1 MVKKDGPRMSVFG
14 RRHNDHRWL
23 EVLDDRSKDWV
34 PADPST
40 GLVGTRPWLLARVA
54 FGERP
59 AAPVPAAAAS
69 LAEMIVPLTIFTA
82 QNGTT
87 PRVDRSEHYLVDE
100 LDHLYAGR
108 AHSLASWPA
117 WVAAI
122 RRFAPLARGAFE
134 GRVDLHQQ
142 SAAIDDLASVYEQLQ
157 KEAHAAGIAR

>member
-1 MVKKDGPRMSVFG
+1 MSVFG

-34 PADPST
+34 PADPSA

-54 FGERP
+54 FGTRP
-59 AAPVPAAAAS
+59 PAPVPAAAES

-82 QNGTT
+82 KNGTT
-87 PRVDRSEHYLVDE
+87 PRLDRSEHYLVDE

-108 AHSLASWPA
+108 AHSLPSWPA
-117 WVAAI
+117 WVTAV

-142 SAAIDDLASVYEQLQ
+142 SAVIDELANVYARLQ
-157 KEAHAAGIAR
+157 KEAHAAGLAR